1 MEAQAVSRVQRI
13 GQKSPT
19 VVHYVI
25 VENTI
30 ESRMY
35 VFL

>member
-13 GQKSPT
+13 GQTSPT

-35 VFL
+35 VFI